1 MLPLAARMFEERYR
15 RAYLQDD
22 GRQTALAFTLVHLAY
37 LAILRNDWVLFG
49 GSPQFVTLLVARV
62 IAALLGFG
70 CAFVLLR
77 SRTPKT
83 HLATTWVGWGSFI
96 VSNAYL
102 WRERAVVGE
111 YVGPLLAGFALLCVL
126 YFAQQGP
133 FLPRFVPA
141 LAMSGLL
148 FYLFRDLVVAHSRIA
163 DVTLVAVLLSLN
175 AMGIVSFFAAD
186 RHRRERFRAERAQRA
201 SRRELSH
208 RLLEIAAEKERAEQL
223 ARAKSDFLATMS
235 HEFRTPMNAV
245 IGLSELLADQELPS
259 EAVGQVRTIRESAR
273 ALLGL
278 LEDLLD
284 FAKIDAGHLELRN
297 EAFEPAALAASV
309 VEMLRPEASA
319 KGVALA
325 LSVDAVPL
333 VEADSRRLRQV
344 LVNLVGNAVKF
355 TSHGSVTLGVV
366 CRGAPLRF
374 QCEVRDTG
382 VGIDPAAFARI
393 FNPFEQVASSGAR
406 RGTGLGLPISDRI
419 VQAMGGELR
428 VESEPGVGSRFW
440 FEVPVRA
447 ATRARIPT
455 PPPAK
460 TAPLRILL
468 VEDHPINQR
477 VALAM
482 LAKLGHAADTA
493 ADGASALSALD
504 ATDYD
509 LVLLDLRLPD
519 GNGLDLVPRLRAA
532 SRQPLW
538 IAATTANALPEDRA
552 ACRAAGM
559 DDFLAKPF
567 SSADLGGVLVRA
579 LDSRAERVLGQ
590 IGRPAVC

>member
-15 RAYLQDD
+15 RAYLEDD
-22 GRQTALAFTLVHLAY
+22 ARQTSLAFVLVHLAY
-37 LAILRNDWVLFG
+37 LGILRNDWVLFG
-49 GSPQFVTLLVARV
+49 GGSRFVGLVVGRV
-62 IAALLGFG
+62 IAAAIGFA
-70 CAFVLLR
+70 CVFVLLR
-77 SRTPKT
+77 SRTPRI
-83 HLATTWVGWGSFI
+83 HLMASWVGWGSL
-96 VSNAYL
+96 VLSNAYL
-102 WRERAVVGE
+102 WRERALVGE

-126 YFAQQGP
+126 HFAQQGP

-141 LAMSGLL
+141 LAMSALL

-175 AMGIVSFFAAD
+175 VMGIVSFFAAD
-186 RHRRERFRAERAQRA
+186 RHRRERFRAERAQRS

-297 EAFEPAALAASV
+297 EAFDPAALAASV
-309 VEMLRPEASA
+309 VEMLRPEAVA
-319 KGVALA
+319 KGVSLA

-355 TSHGSVTLGVV
+355 TSHGSVTLGVI
-366 CRGAPLRF
+366 CRGTPLRF
-374 QCEVRDTG
+374 GCEVRDTG
-382 VGIDPAAFARI
+382 VGIEPAAIARI
-393 FNPFEQVASSGAR
+393 FNPFEQVAGSGAR

-440 FEVPVRA
+440 FDVPVRV

-455 PPPAK
+455 PPPAR

-493 ADGASALSALD
+493 ADGASALAALG
-504 ATDYD
+504 ATDYE

-532 SRQPLW
+532 SRQELW

-552 ACRAAGM
+552 ACRAAGL

-579 LDSRAERVLGQ
+579 LDARAERVLGQ
-590 IGRPAVC
+590 NGRPAVC